1 MGQLEEVVVA
11 ADTVAVILHRNE
23 VLMEADHIEVQVA
36 AAHIFRSTNLSAYL
50 TISVLLQIQQE
61 VVDRTLQ
68 QPQDHTCKK
77 QKIYLCL
84 KDEIN

>member
-1 MGQLEEVVVA
+1 M
-11 ADTVAVILHRNE
+11 
-23 VLMEADHIEVQVA
+23 A

-68 QPQDHTCKK
+68 QPQDHICKK

-84 KDEIN
+84 KDDIN